1 MKTLY
6 SFVVELEKQIND
18 TITTKSGLELYID
31 TRFEGS
37 EFEHR
42 VTEGPVVSTP
52 AKYDTG
58 VEVGDTLYFHHLVV
72 LNEGQ
77 ALTGD
82 DKHYIVMYDEDHT
95 INNQAIAYKSRKSG
109 HIYTLGGWS
118 LLEFVE
124 QPELHDSSDSIDI
137 VSLKEKLP
145 TKGRVCFDAPW
156 LKEMGVEA
164 GDIVGFKQNRDYR
177 IEIDGKE
184 YYRTRAEDLMYVEE
198 EVHHD

>member
-109 HIYTLGGWS
+109 PANLPLNITLIPFAFNLIADCMALFIARLYAI
-118 LLEFVE
+118 LL
-124 QPELHDSSDSIDI
+124 
-137 VSLKEKLP
+137 
-145 TKGRVCFDAPW
+145 TNC
-156 LKEMGVEA
+156 
-164 GDIVGFKQNRDYR
+164 
-177 IEIDGKE
+177 
-184 YYRTRAEDLMYVEE
+184 
-198 EVHHD
+198 